1 MKGKISNEQ
10 VSANTYILSLIEMSL
25 YYGLTIFLFWFLCQ
39 VKKNSNKCHIRG
51 ATSVV
56 RV

>member
-1 MKGKISNEQ
+1 MKGKICNEQ
-10 VSANTYILSLIEMSL
+10 VSANTYILSLFEMSL

-51 ATSVV
+51 STSVV